1 MEKQESLSKYT
12 VTNIPR
18 KVHDSYPVMQNFAG
32 DCEDSFVSM
41 CSHGRVVLGGPQG
54 FGRKNFKIRTQDT
67 DGPNYCYA
75 VYTFPVGY
83 KSLVASCITPDKIK
97 GEDPFVRLCRRHDAT
112 GSR

>member
-1 MEKQESLSKYT
+1 MKLDHLWALLLLEKPGPRGIRQK
-12 VTNIPR
+12 NI
-18 KVHDSYPVMQNFAG
+18 
-32 DCEDSFVSM
+32 
-41 CSHGRVVLGGPQG
+41 
-54 FGRKNFKIRTQDT
+54 KIRTQET

-112 GSR
+112 GRADDFYPGYARAFTEIGKEREWRPVTYL

>member
-1 MEKQESLSKYT
+1 M
-12 VTNIPR
+12 
-18 KVHDSYPVMQNFAG
+18 
-32 DCEDSFVSM
+32 
-41 CSHGRVVLGGPQG
+41 GPEG
-54 FGRKNFKIRTQDT
+54 PGRKNFEIRTP

-97 GEDPFVRLCRRHDAT
+97 GEDPLVKLCSRNDVT

>member
-1 MEKQESLSKYT
+1 MF
-12 VTNIPR
+12 
-18 KVHDSYPVMQNFAG
+18 SYLIVKLDHLWALLLLENPG
-32 DCEDSFVSM
+32 SE
-41 CSHGRVVLGGPQG
+41 GL
-54 FGRKNFKIRTQDT
+54 GRKNFKIRTQET

-97 GEDPFVRLCRRHDAT
+97 GEDPFVKLCSRNDVT